1 MVNDRRWLRQGILL
15 GRSDGRRF
23 GTPASTSGWI
33 GLDPAQGHVPRP
45 LGPSPSHRPARSSP
59 RILFINQYY
68 WPDHASTAQ
77 HLTDLAEFLAA
88 QGFECHVLASQG
100 RYKPGEHTPA
110 AFEVRDGVHIHRV
123 AATSLGRRGTW
134 SRMTDY
140 LSFYAGAVYQ
150 ALRLPKFD
158 LVVTLTTPPIIGLVG
173 TILKR
178 LKGSRHLYWSMDL
191 HPDASMALGRM
202 SPNSRFGSLMDSL
215 SRSVYRRA
223 DKVVV
228 LGPYMADRIALKQV
242 PAEKIATIPVWS
254 RRDEIYPLP
263 RDSNPLR
270 KSLGLEGSFVAMYSG
285 NLGLAHS
292 FDEFLEAARLL
303 RARTDIVFLF
313 VGDGPRKG
321 EVQSARDSEG
331 LTNIRLLEPV
341 PRDWLH
347 ASLSLA
353 DVHLISMKPE
363 MNGIVVP
370 GKLYGAMAAGRP
382 IVFVGPEHCEP
393 ADTIRNAGCGFTLP
407 AGDTSALV
415 SSLSLLASDPS
426 LARRMGE
433 RARTSFIAHFEQRLC
448 CSRWCELI
456 EETLAQPQ
464 RRILPQAR
472 SARRPEPA
480 FQEAT
485 RNWSP

>member
-1 MVNDRRWLRQGILL
+1 MVSERRWLRQGILL
-15 GRSDGRRF
+15 DRRARRPSALPE
-23 GTPASTSGWI
+23 GGPIWS
-33 GLDPAQGHVPRP
+33 GLDPAHDRVPAPHFPTGERASD
-45 LGPSPSHRPARSSP
+45 LSSR

-77 HLTDLAEFLAA
+77 HLTDLAEFLAER
-88 QGFECHVLASQG
+88 GFECHVLTSQG
-100 RYKPGEHTPA
+100 RYKPGEPRPA
-110 AFEVRDGVHIHRV
+110 PFEIRGGVHIHRV

-134 SRMTDY
+134 SRMADY
-140 LSFYAGAVYQ
+140 LSFYSGAAFK
-150 ALRLPKFD
+150 ALRMPRFD
-158 LVVTLTTPPIIGLVG
+158 LVVTLTTPPIIGLIG

-178 LKGSRHLYWSMDL
+178 LRGSRHIFWSMDL

-202 SPNSRFGSLMDSL
+202 SPQGRFGRLMYATSGA
-215 SRSVYRRA
+215 VYRRA
-223 DKVVV
+223 DRVVV

-242 PAEKIATIPVWS
+242 APEKIATIPVWS

-263 RDSNPLR
+263 RESNPLR

-292 FDEFLEAARLL
+292 FDEFIDAARALSD
-303 RARTDIVFLF
+303 RPDIVFLF
-313 VGDGPRKG
+313 VGDGPRKR
-321 EVQSARDSEG
+321 EVEAAAASEG
-331 LTNIRLLEPV
+331 LSNIRLLEPV

-363 MNGIVVP
+363 MTGIVVP

-393 ADTIRNAGCGFTLP
+393 ADTIRHAGCGFTLP
-407 AGDTSALV
+407 KGDAPGV
-415 SSLSLLASDPS
+415 ASSIALLASDAS

-433 RARTSFIAHFEQRLC
+433 RARTSFLAHYEQRLSC
-448 CSRWCELI
+448 MRFCELI
-456 EETLAQPQ
+456 EETLARP
-464 RRILPQAR
+464 
-472 SARRPEPA
+472 ARRSQQPA
-480 FQEAT
+480 AVNRPFVNDLLQSAS
-485 RNWSP
+485 RR